1 MRERMQRFD
10 QYMKYK
16 GLNDNKVTNQ
26 CNIGVGVL
34 GQCRVGK
41 SDLGAKTIAKILEKY
56 QDLNRVW
63 LLTGEGDMLNNPP
76 QQKEES
82 EPSENIRYWED
93 VSATGGCMEF
103 LENPDEH
110 EVKMISVPRFA
121 DCTDAVNIYG
131 DSMYPVYK
139 SGEIILIK
147 PWRESFIDYGC
158 CYLIVTK
165 NGNRMVKYLRRS
177 DNVDK
182 VLCVSENKQFDP
194 FEIDRS
200 DILRLFLVRGSI
212 KADTI

>member
-1 MRERMQRFD
+1 MNIQKRLN
-10 QYMKYK
+10 QYIEMK
-16 GLNDNKVTNQ
+16 GLSVRDFERKCGLSNGSASKIAENSRKSTFDRISTS
-26 CNIGVGVL
+26 CPELNI
-34 GQCRVGK
+34 
-41 SDLGAKTIAKILEKY
+41 D
-56 QDLNRVW
+56 W
-63 LLTGEGDMLNNPP
+63 LLTGKGEMINTDIPALPALQEQSAG
-76 QQKEES
+76 
-82 EPSENIRYWED
+82 NIRYWED

-110 EVKMISVPRFA
+110 EIKMISVPRFA

-147 PWRESFIDYGC
+147 PWKESFIDYGC

-177 DNVDK
+177 EHSDK
-182 VLCVSENKQFDP
+182 VMCVSENKQFDP

>member
-1 MRERMQRFD
+1 MNNEDTKIRLMQFIKHLGMTTRTFEIKCGMSNGYIRSMR
-10 QYMKYK
+10 K
-16 GLNDNKVTNQ
+16 GLGEDKLNN
-26 CNIGVGVL
+26 VL
-34 GQCRVGK
+34 NTFPQ
-41 SDLGAKTIAKILEKY
+41 
-56 QDLNRVW
+56 LNRNW
-63 LLTGEGDMLNNPP
+63 LLFGEGDMLNNPP
-76 QQKEES
+76 QQKEEY

-110 EVKMISVPRFA
+110 QVKMINVPRFK

-147 PWRESFIDYGC
+147 PWTESFIDYGC

-177 DNVDK
+177 DNVNK

-212 KADTI
+212 KADTV

>member
-1 MRERMQRFD
+1 MNTQKRLN
-10 QYMKYK
+10 QYIEMK
-16 GLNDNKVTNQ
+16 GLSVRDFERKCGLSNGSASKIAENSRKSTFDRISTS
-26 CNIGVGVL
+26 CPELNI
-34 GQCRVGK
+34 
-41 SDLGAKTIAKILEKY
+41 D
-56 QDLNRVW
+56 W
-63 LLTGEGDMLNNPP
+63 LLTGKGEMINTDIPALPALQEQSAG
-76 QQKEES
+76 
-82 EPSENIRYWED
+82 NIRYWED

-147 PWRESFIDYGC
+147 PWKESFIDYGC

-177 DNVDK
+177 EHSDK

>member
-1 MRERMQRFD
+1 MTTRTFEIKCRMSNGYIRSMR
-10 QYMKYK
+10 K
-16 GLNDNKVTNQ
+16 GLGEDKLNN
-26 CNIGVGVL
+26 VL
-34 GQCRVGK
+34 NTFPQLSR
-41 SDLGAKTIAKILEKY
+41 
-56 QDLNRVW
+56 NW
-63 LLTGEGDMLNNPP
+63 LLFGEGDMLNNPP
-76 QQKEES
+76 QQS
-82 EPSENIRYWED
+82 EDSELSENIRYWED

-110 EVKMISVPRFA
+110 EVKMISVPRFT

-147 PWRESFIDYGC
+147 PWKESFIDYGC

-177 DNVDK
+177 EHSDK
-182 VLCVSENKQFDP
+182 VLCVSEKKQFDP

-212 KADTI
+212 KSDTV

>member
-1 MRERMQRFD
+1 
-10 QYMKYK
+10 
-16 GLNDNKVTNQ
+16 
-26 CNIGVGVL
+26 
-34 GQCRVGK
+34 
-41 SDLGAKTIAKILEKY
+41 
-56 QDLNRVW
+56 
-63 LLTGEGDMLNNPP
+63 MLNNPP
-76 QQKEES
+76 QQSDEY

-110 EVKMISVPRFA
+110 EVKMISVPRFS

-177 DNVDK
+177 EHSDK

-212 KADTI
+212 KADTV

>member
-1 MRERMQRFD
+1 MNTQKRLN
-10 QYMKYK
+10 QYIEMK
-16 GLNDNKVTNQ
+16 GLSVRDFERKCGLSNGSASKIAENSRKSTFDRISTS
-26 CNIGVGVL
+26 CPELNI
-34 GQCRVGK
+34 
-41 SDLGAKTIAKILEKY
+41 D
-56 QDLNRVW
+56 W
-63 LLTGEGDMLNNPP
+63 LLTGKGEMINTDIPVLPALQEQSAG
-76 QQKEES
+76 
-82 EPSENIRYWED
+82 NIRYWED

-147 PWRESFIDYGC
+147 LWRESFIDYGC

-177 DNVDK
+177 EHSDK

>member
-1 MRERMQRFD
+1 MNTQKRLN
-10 QYMKYK
+10 QYIEMK
-16 GLNDNKVTNQ
+16 GLSVRDFERKCGLSNGSASKIAENSRKSTFDRISTS
-26 CNIGVGVL
+26 CPELNI
-34 GQCRVGK
+34 
-41 SDLGAKTIAKILEKY
+41 D
-56 QDLNRVW
+56 W
-63 LLTGEGDMLNNPP
+63 LLTGKGEMINTDIPALPALQEQSSG
-76 QQKEES
+76 
-82 EPSENIRYWED
+82 NIRYWED

-147 PWRESFIDYGC
+147 AWKESFIDYGC

-177 DNVDK
+177 DKADK

>member
-1 MRERMQRFD
+1 MNERINMFIKHLD
-10 QYMKYK
+10 ISVSMFEKNC
-16 GLNDNKVTNQ
+16 GLSNGAVSKIGFGTRHSTLDKISKVYPQ
-26 CNIGVGVL
+26 LNIP
-34 GQCRVGK
+34 
-41 SDLGAKTIAKILEKY
+41 
-56 QDLNRVW
+56 W
-63 LLTGEGDMLNNPP
+63 LLTGEGEMLNDTAL
-76 QQKEES
+76 QSKEQEAES
-82 EPSENIRYWED
+82 AGNIRYWED

-147 PWRESFIDYGC
+147 PWKESFIDYGC

-177 DNVDK
+177 EHSDK

-200 DILRLFLVRGSI
+200 EILRLFLVRGSI

>member
-1 MRERMQRFD
+1 MR
-10 QYMKYK
+10 K
-16 GLNDNKVTNQ
+16 GLGEDKLNN
-26 CNIGVGVL
+26 VL
-34 GQCRVGK
+34 NTFPQLSR
-41 SDLGAKTIAKILEKY
+41 
-56 QDLNRVW
+56 NW
-63 LLTGEGDMLNNPP
+63 LLFGEGDMLNNPP
-76 QQKEES
+76 QQSEEY

-93 VSATGGCMEF
+93 VSATGGCKEF

-147 PWRESFIDYGC
+147 PWKESFIDYGY

-177 DNVDK
+177 EHSDK